1 MARFFVQSRLSD
13 RIAETPEGY
22 LLCSG
27 VPIARTGSLD
37 YLPEEVGID
46 AAEGSETVTVYRLAE
61 DLFAPAAMASFEGK
75 PFTVDHPDEDVN
87 PDNWQSLAAG
97 HVQNVARGVG
107 AEADLLLGDVLVTKA
122 SAIKAVRSGMREIS
136 CGYDAE
142 YVSIA
147 PGVGRQIKIQGNHV
161 ALVDAGRCGA
171 RVAIRDGDH
180 RMKAK
185 KKGLLAA
192 IFGSPAIRKVIDADP
207 KAKKA
212 LDDAIAQEV
221 ADGDGGQQQQP
232 VPAGDDTTQTTD
244 DDPQAEMLLLL
255 RSILQKLDQGG
266 APATA
271 GDDDPTQPATDE
283 DPIQA
288 GDDDTVQNCDDDPVP
303 NGDEDPQ
310 PQTQDARRRRVADA
324 ATIGRA
330 ALVAPALAFRSGDAD
345 VAVKRAALRSA
356 KDAAVRRTIDAI
368 VGRRSIE
375 SLDRPTLDAA
385 FAAAAEVARAR
396 TNRRTADGLTG
407 AQGGNVQIKIDTPAS
422 LNAQFAK
429 YRDSL
434 GSK

>member
-1 MARFFVQSRLSD
+1 MMHFETGVYPLARFFVQSRLSE

-75 PFTVDHPDEDVN
+75 PFTLDHPDEDVN

-97 HVQNVARGVG
+97 HVQNVRRGVG
-107 AEADLLLGDVLVTKA
+107 VEADLLLGDILVTTTD
-122 SAIKAVRSGMREIS
+122 AIKAVGRGVREIS

-142 YVSIA
+142 YVAIA

-161 ALVDAGRCGA
+161 ALVDAGRCGS

-180 RMKAK
+180 RMKVR
-185 KKGLLAA
+185 KKGLLGA

-212 LDDAIAQEV
+212 LDEAIAQEAAV
-221 ADGDGGQQQQP
+221 TD
-232 VPAGDDTTQTTD
+232 DDTTQTVD

-266 APATA
+266 VPAA
-271 GDDDPTQPATDE
+271 VDEDPTPPATDE
-283 DPIQA
+283 DPLSA
-288 GDDDTVQNCDDDPVP
+288 DDDDAVQNCDD
-303 NGDEDPQ
+303 PQ
-310 PQTQDARRRRVADA
+310 SQTQDARRRKVADA

-330 ALVAPALAFRSGDAD
+330 ALVAPALALRSGDTDA
-345 VAVKRAALRSA
+345 AVKRAALRSA
-356 KDAAVRRTIDAI
+356 KDGAVRRTIDAI
-368 VGRRSIE
+368 VAGRAIE
-375 SLDRPTLDAA
+375 SLDRSTLDAA
-385 FAAAAEVARAR
+385 FAAAAEVARAG

-407 AQGGNVQIKIDTPAS
+407 AQGVGAATKSVTPAS

-429 YRDSL
+429 YRDQL

>member
-1 MARFFVQSRLSD
+1 MARFFIRSRLSD

-87 PDNWQSLAAG
+87 PGNWQSLAAG
-97 HVQNVARGVG
+97 HVQNVARGTG
-107 AEADLLLGDVLVTKA
+107 AEADLLLGDVLVTTA
-122 SAIKAVRSGMREIS
+122 AAIKAVRSGMREIS

-142 YVSIA
+142 YVAIA

-207 KAKKA
+207 KVKKA

-221 ADGDGGQQQQP
+221 ADSDGGQQQQP
-232 VPAGDDTTQTTD
+232 VPAGDEDTTQTTD

-266 APATA
+266 VPATA

-288 GDDDTVQNCDDDPVP
+288 GDEDTVQAS
-303 NGDEDPQ
+303 DEDPQ

-330 ALVAPALAFRSGDAD
+330 ALVAPGLAFRSGDLDAT
-345 VAVKRAALRSA
+345 VKRAALRAA
-356 KDAAVRRTIDAI
+356 KDAGVRRTIDAI
-368 VGRRSIE
+368 VGRRAIE

-396 TNRRTADGLTG
+396 TNRRTADGLTD
-407 AQGGNVQIKIDTPAS
+407 AQGGGIQIKIDTPAT

-429 YRDSL
+429 YRDNL